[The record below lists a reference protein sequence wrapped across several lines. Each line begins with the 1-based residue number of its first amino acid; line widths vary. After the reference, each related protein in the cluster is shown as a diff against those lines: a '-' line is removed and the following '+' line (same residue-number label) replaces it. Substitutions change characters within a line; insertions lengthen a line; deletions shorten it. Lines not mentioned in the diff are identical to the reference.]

1 MKQRIISIALSAL
14 TLYSGAMAKNTIENI
29 DRGVVA
35 LPASQGGIFL
45 SWRLLAND
53 TDSVRF
59 DVLRNVEKVATD
71 IIATNFEDKEGT
83 GSSLYSIVTK
93 QRGV

>member
-35 LPASQGGIFL
+35 LPQAKEDFFSAGDCSQTTPT
-45 SWRLLAND
+45 A
-53 TDSVRF
+53 
-59 DVLRNVEKVATD
+59 
-71 IIATNFEDKEGT
+71 
-83 GSSLYSIVTK
+83 
-93 QRGV
+93 

>member
-53 TDSVRF
+53 TDSVKKLQQTSSPQTLKTRKERVLLF
-59 DVLRNVEKVATD
+59 TPLSLNNEVLRNRHKP
-71 IIATNFEDKEGT
+71 
-83 GSSLYSIVTK
+83 
-93 QRGV
+93 